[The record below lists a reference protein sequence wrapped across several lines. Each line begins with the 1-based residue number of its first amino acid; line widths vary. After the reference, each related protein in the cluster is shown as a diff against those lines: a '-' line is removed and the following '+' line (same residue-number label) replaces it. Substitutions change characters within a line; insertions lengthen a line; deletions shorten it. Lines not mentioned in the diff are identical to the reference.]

1 MLRFYATQVFASI
14 LHDVW
19 ELVVRIF
26 AACIPIPMTALV
38 EENTNTPTLRIE
50 VLGEAP
56 VYSLN
61 MQRVSKKS
69 NNAELSSIIFSSRFG
84 RAKHILANQAHLGI
98 KFAPLHRQTTQSQ
111 RLDLPDGF

>member
-1 MLRFYATQVFASI
+1 MGYNNAMLRFYATQVFASI
-14 LHDVW
+14 LHDVG

-61 MQRVSKKS
+61 MQRVSKK
-69 NNAELSSIIFSSRFG
+69 
-84 RAKHILANQAHLGI
+84 K
-98 KFAPLHRQTTQSQ
+98 
-111 RLDLPDGF
+111 